1 MKKFFEK
8 IKTNAYK
15 LIPKEEKV
23 LKEINQYTTNL
34 NNKVK
39 EIESN
44 NEGENK

>member
-15 LIPKEEKV
+15 LNPKEEKV